1 MTGSL
6 TSPGAHSPSRLLK
19 PMYRIEMIHSY
30 TRWSAA
36 ILWPILITTGVNNTF
51 TFQKEHFG
59 SHDRVLDYNKQTRFL
74 RIQKM
79 TLCTVTCIKC
89 ATIRLQSIINGPVGA
104 RPAKCLCRMI
114 RIAIF

>member
-6 TSPGAHSPSRLLK
+6 TSPGAHSPPRLLK

-51 TFQKEHFG
+51 TL
-59 SHDRVLDYNKQTRFL
+59 LDYNKQTRFL

-89 ATIRLQSIINGPVGA
+89 ATIRLQRVLLMA
-104 RPAKCLCRMI
+104 RWVQDRQNVYAG
-114 RIAIF
+114 

>member
-6 TSPGAHSPSRLLK
+6 TSPGAHSPPRLLK
-19 PMYRIEMIHSY
+19 PMYRIEIIHSY
-30 TRWSAA
+30 TRWSSAA

-51 TFQKEHFG
+51 TL
-59 SHDRVLDYNKQTRFL
+59 LDYNKQTRFL

-89 ATIRLQSIINGPVGA
+89 ATIRLQRVLFMA
-104 RPAKCLCRMI
+104 RWVQDRQNVYAG
-114 RIAIF
+114 